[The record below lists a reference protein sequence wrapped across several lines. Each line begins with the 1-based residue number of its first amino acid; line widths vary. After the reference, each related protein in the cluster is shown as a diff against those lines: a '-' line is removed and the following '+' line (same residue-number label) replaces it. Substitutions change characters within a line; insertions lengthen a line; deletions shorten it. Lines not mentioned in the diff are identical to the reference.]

1 MYIYIYNGTIV
12 LSFVCL
18 TGWFC
23 RGRDYQVARIKPFIS
38 FLGGLGQALVSFR
51 MTIRAE
57 TDCWPR
63 VYERNL
69 KWNNIKRLIKRQQP
83 SMLECSNTHYFEWD
97 NHTQH
102 NDHSSLNVYID
113 EPILEPISGGR
124 SKSTVTL
131 AEFHNWCPN
140 VSWKVLEPSDTL
152 LSVDLPRRCW
162 LSLKEKTPSS
172 LRKGSQQICQ
182 AKRSANPFRN
192 TRHACPSSG
201 AGVGGKQTPSAALVF
216 GGCSWDY

>member
-1 MYIYIYNGTIV
+1 MFVYVNIYIYTFCIYIHINIYVLYIYMYCIYIHNICIYTYNTYMYIYIMDYNGSIV

-38 FLGGLGQALVSFR
+38 FLGRLGQALVSFW

-57 TDCWPR
+57 THCWPW
-63 VYERNL
+63 VYQRNL

-83 SMLECSNTHYFEWD
+83 SILECSNTLCNTHYFEWD

-140 VSWKVLEPSDTL
+140 VSWKGLAVRTQWHFTFCRFP
-152 LSVDLPRRCW
+152 P
-162 LSLKEKTPSS
+162 
-172 LRKGSQQICQ
+172 
-182 AKRSANPFRN
+182 
-192 TRHACPSSG
+192 
-201 AGVGGKQTPSAALVF
+201 
-216 GGCSWDY
+216 